1 MPNPSSTPLPRNAWI
16 EVDLDQLRRNFAI
29 IRAFTPAAVR
39 ILAVVKAGAY
49 GHGSVPVARV
59 ALAGGACALAVITP
73 GEAATLRDAGI
84 RAPIFLLTN
93 PSPADFPW
101 CRALDLVCC
110 VGQLETARLL
120 DDFARREGWQPAVHL
135 KINTG
140 MNRFGL
146 RWSEVA
152 AWLPE
157 VRSLTGLRLEGVYSH
172 FAMSDELDKT
182 FAHEQQRRFQTV
194 LEAMAV
200 AGRVSGVRHLCNSG
214 GLLDLPEAHYDLVRV
229 GILSLGVYPSKVCRR
244 LPGLAPVMTV
254 KARIT
259 ALQELEPGDTVGY
272 GRRYTATSRR
282 RVAVLPLGYAD
293 GFPRVRNEGC
303 ALVGGRRVPLVGGV
317 AMDALAVDVTDAPGV
332 KLYDEAV
339 IVGRQGAE
347 EIPVEEVAT
356 LARSV
361 TYDVLAGWRDRLPRL
376 YTGTAAAETGTLL

>member
-1 MPNPSSTPLPRNAWI
+1 
-16 EVDLDQLRRNFAI
+16 
-29 IRAFTPAAVR
+29 
-39 ILAVVKAGAY
+39 
-49 GHGSVPVARV
+49 
-59 ALAGGACALAVITP
+59 
-73 GEAATLRDAGI
+73 
-84 RAPIFLLTN
+84 
-93 PSPADFPW
+93 
-101 CRALDLVCC
+101 

-120 DDFARREGWQPAVHL
+120 DDFARREGWRPAVHL